1 MYECECGRQKTDR
14 LLRRMSNMQMT
25 TNYTLLVSALT
36 LSATILVVSGEVW
49 LAGGV
54 AVVAIVLVI
63 ALLRLMARINRA
75 DRF

>member
-1 MYECECGRQKTDR
+1 MRVRATETDR